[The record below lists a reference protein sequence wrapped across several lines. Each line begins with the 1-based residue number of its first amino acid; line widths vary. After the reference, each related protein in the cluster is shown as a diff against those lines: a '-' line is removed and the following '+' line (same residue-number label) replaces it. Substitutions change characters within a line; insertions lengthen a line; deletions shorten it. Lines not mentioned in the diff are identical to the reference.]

1 MILFSRQ
8 TQQVVYKN
16 EKKNIYKSNFADLHA
31 KVYKHICLDVTA
43 IKVKLKTPKKTK
55 VKVVKHAWL
64 VEIIGYSLCCIKTH
78 ALALFK
84 KISKKSIK
92 TNQFAQIFTNFC
104 LICKLSKKM
113 LMNCSFH
120 RKLSKKMQMAKLHK
134 NWHK

>member
-16 EKKNIYKSNFADLHA
+16 EKNIYTNQILPICTQKFT
-31 KVYKHICLDVTA
+31 KHICLDVTA
-43 IKVKLKTPKKTK
+43 IKVKLKTPNKTK

-64 VEIIGYSLCCIKTH
+64 VEIIGYSLCCIKTR

-120 RKLSKKMQMAKLHK
+120 RKLSKKNADGQIAQKLA
-134 NWHK
+134 